1 VKEVPMKS
9 IRWRAGI
16 VGAVVA
22 ILAAA
27 AFARG
32 DEMKRQY
39 YGPWAFYEHRGYHY
53 RSLYYQP
60 KPGAA
65 YKYHYCIS
73 FQANPRYVYLF
84 DPVSGKY
91 WGRLDLQADG
101 EERFSL
107 LRAEDQKPLVRDIPE
122 AAFPKPGKM
131 PAIPGADHGLTVA
144 PFPNDLPSP

>member
-1 VKEVPMKS
+1 MKT
-9 IRWRAGI
+9 IRFAGWT

-22 ILAAA
+22 VLVAA
-27 AFARG
+27 AFVRG
-32 DEMKRQY
+32 DEITRQY

-73 FQANPRYVYLF
+73 FQANPRYVYFF
-84 DPVSGKY
+84 DPVSRKY
-91 WGRLDLQADG
+91 WGRLDLQVEG

-107 LRAEDQKPLVRDIPE
+107 LRAEDQKPLLRDIPE
-122 AAFPKPGKM
+122 AAFPKAGKM
-131 PAIPGADHGLTVA
+131 PAIPGAEDGLTIA
-144 PFPNDLPSP
+144 PFPADLPPP